1 MTNLWDSLSKVFLQE
16 GRLEGGRFHATQKGT
31 ELKTYELVFFFFF
44 SGIFHL
50 ILWAHGWPLLTEIME
65 SRTVDQG
72 GSQIVKQL
80 KSWMA
85 KFCILA

>member
-1 MTNLWDSLSKVFLQE
+1 MGFTEQSVFTRREVGRWKISCHSERHRIKNLRIGV
-16 GRLEGGRFHATQKGT
+16 
-31 ELKTYELVFFFFF
+31 FFFF